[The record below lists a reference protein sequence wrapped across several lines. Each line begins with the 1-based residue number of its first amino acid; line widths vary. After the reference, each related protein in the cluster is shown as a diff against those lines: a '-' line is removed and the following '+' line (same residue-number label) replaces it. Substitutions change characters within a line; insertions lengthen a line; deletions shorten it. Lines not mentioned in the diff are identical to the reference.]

1 MSVDLTDME
10 KRQIKV
16 ATRQLLDEFPNLQE
30 ASKLCRMGATR
41 ISQYQYFDAPAFMPV
56 DVVFAL
62 ERAARKPILTS
73 QIVKMHAAVWPEPE
87 GDVASEV
94 MDLAPALGELVTFI
108 KQATHK
114 DSQDGIHFS
123 ELEKRRYQ
131 EIRARM
137 EKELRE
143 VDLAVEHDKALP
155 THAV

>member
-1 MSVDLTDME
+1 MSGELTDME

-30 ASKLCRMGATR
+30 AAKLCRMGATR
-41 ISQYQYFDAPAFMPV
+41 LSQYQYFDAPAFMPI
-56 DVVFAL
+56 DVVFVL
-62 ERAARKPILTS
+62 ERAVRKPVLTG
-73 QIVKMHAAVWPEPE
+73 QVLKMHQAVWPVPE

-94 MDLAPALGELVTFI
+94 MDLAPALGDLVTFI

-114 DSQDGIHFS
+114 ASHGGMRFS
-123 ELEKRRYQ
+123 EVEKRAYQ

-143 VDLAVEHDKALP
+143 VDLAVEQDQVVPLP
-155 THAV
+155 AV